1 MSHQSRSRWP
11 LAIAI
16 LALTLVLGSLARAE
30 DIEPMF
36 EDQKSTFDKQDNMTL
51 DATASLNA
59 PVDKVYEALSNP
71 DKVAKYDAQITGVK
85 VLSKTANGALVEYQG
100 QTLPIANAP
109 KSLQVKYTFD
119 PAKKAVTAQSAGKA
133 LIKFRAEFSLSPSKD
148 GKSTEVKYTSLS
160 PNPSKALGMETPQF
174 MRRQTSLNAFMQTL
188 RHAGQYIQ
196 SGGK

>member
-1 MSHQSRSRWP
+1 MPHQSRWP

-16 LALTLVLGSLARAE
+16 LALTLALGSLARAE
-30 DIEPMF
+30 DIEPTF

-71 DKVAKYDAQITGVK
+71 EKVAKYDAQITGVK
-85 VLSKTANGALVEYQG
+85 VLSKSANGRVLEYEG
-100 QTLPIANAP
+100 RTLPIPNAP

-119 PAKKAVTAQSAGKA
+119 PAKKAVTAESTGKA
-133 LIKFRAEFSLSPSKD
+133 LIKFRADYSLSPSKD
-148 GKSTEVKYTSLS
+148 GKSTEIKYTSVS
-160 PNPSKALGMETPQF
+160 PNPSKLLGMDAPQF
-174 MRRQTSLNAFMQTL
+174 MRRQASLTSFMQVL